1 MLIKEVQRFINKLD
15 RLNEWS
21 NFKHKIGYS
30 YNTVDELLL
39 S

>member
-21 NFKHKIGYS
+21 NFKHKIGY
-30 YNTVDELLL
+30 TVGELLL
-39 S
+39 D